1 MISKFRI
8 KLARL
13 ILGKYCPCYKMGYHN
28 MVDFQQRST
37 ELLSK
42 EQDRNKS
49 K

>member
-13 ILGKYCPCYKMGYHN
+13 ILGKYCLCYKMGYHN

-37 ELLSK
+37 VS
-42 EQDRNKS
+42 QPKS
-49 K
+49 ESVKK